1 MKSDPI
7 AKATLE
13 GFRNGIRVAA
23 HFADDYNSLSLHPY
37 RLGDC
42 ILVEHGLRG
51 GTPRR
56 NAMNPDVFT
65 SCKREVFN
73 AAVKWPHVMQ
83 LAQLLDPEAW
93 EKYARNK
100 ISVGAEVANRVKAS
114 ITLSKKLLKAG
125 YRDCTPAQDK
135 PVKLIDYPEPKR
147 RRTSN
152 MAQRK
157 RRKA

>member
-42 ILVEHGLRG
+42 ILVEHQLRR

-56 NAMNPDVFT
+56 NAKNPDAFRW
-65 SCKREVFN
+65 CKREVFN
-73 AAVKWPHVMQ
+73 APVEWQHVMQ

-93 EKYARNK
+93 DKYAK
-100 ISVGAEVANRVKAS
+100 DKVSVEAEVRKRVEAS
-114 ITLSKKLLKAG
+114 ITLSKNLLRAG
-125 YRDCTPAQDK
+125 YRDCTPVRDQ

-152 MAQRK
+152 IPQR
-157 RRKA
+157 RRREA